1 MISLRVLVALTLIAA
16 PAVDSALAEARKSAP
31 RAKQARAGYT
41 LARSLDGAMQIDAQG
56 KGLIAQRRAAAARY
70 ATANS
75 ISPGSPFIA
84 GQARKG
90 TGGFYQNLDTPEPP
104 VRHAREAEVEVG
116 MPLWLPGQSSA
127 LRETV
132 DRAVLELDERIA
144 LRRLDVAGRI
154 RDAWWNVQR
163 TARELEIERERV
175 ATARDIEHDISRRA
189 DLGDTAHQDKLL
201 ARNETLSAETEF
213 TRAEAAARA
222 ARDAFAVLTGGPYV
236 EGALEPTVSDVGPD
250 GHPAVRAATAAL
262 ARAEAN
268 VRLVDA
274 TPIENPEVGVF
285 GRRDYSASGYA
296 REGGTTVG
304 FRFRMPLPTAGRNEP
319 RKAEAEAETDRAEAE
334 LAQTRRL
341 VAAEIAAAR
350 KALEAARRAEA
361 SAVKRLATATEQ
373 FDLAL
378 KSLKLGEI
386 GAFDLYRVRQ
396 MKIDAQRSRV
406 ALSIEAGQAMSRLN
420 QARGYAP

>member
-201 ARNETLSAETEF
+201 ARSNDFVASVV
-213 TRAEAAARA
+213 
-222 ARDAFAVLTGGPYV
+222 RD
-236 EGALEPTVSDVGPD
+236 
-250 GHPAVRAATAAL
+250 
-262 ARAEAN
+262 
-268 VRLVDA
+268 
-274 TPIENPEVGVF
+274 
-285 GRRDYSASGYA
+285 
-296 REGGTTVG
+296 
-304 FRFRMPLPTAGRNEP
+304 LP
-319 RKAEAEAETDRAEAE
+319 
-334 LAQTRRL
+334 
-341 VAAEIAAAR
+341 
-350 KALEAARRAEA
+350 
-361 SAVKRLATATEQ
+361 
-373 FDLAL
+373 
-378 KSLKLGEI
+378 
-386 GAFDLYRVRQ
+386 
-396 MKIDAQRSRV
+396 
-406 ALSIEAGQAMSRLN
+406 
-420 QARGYAP
+420 